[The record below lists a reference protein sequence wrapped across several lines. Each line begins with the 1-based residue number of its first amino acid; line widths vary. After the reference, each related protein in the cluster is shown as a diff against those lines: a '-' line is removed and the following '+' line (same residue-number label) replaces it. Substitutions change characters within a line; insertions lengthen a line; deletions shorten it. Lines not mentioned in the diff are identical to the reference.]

1 MANMC
6 TLANTSFQWTPQRQ
20 PAGDGAAA
28 RGRDQASQIRVRNH
42 TRTRNFDTCTFLG
55 RPGSPSCT
63 PIPPGAHRPDGSAS
77 RPDTNSPARERAAS
91 RPGTRAA
98 GAGLGRVRPDFAGH
112 LPVPRSHGPSAPH
125 PPARAAGPR
134 SPSARPPR
142 CPPPRRPA
150 ARLRPAVPPSCP
162 AAAAA
167 ASRRLSAGGR
177 RRRGATAGPESA
189 GRSRGHGRSQR
200 SVKGP
205 GRRRARSGS
214 VSIRVGS
221 GQDVPS

>member
-98 GAGLGRVRPDFAGH
+98 GAGL
-112 LPVPRSHGPSAPH
+112 
-125 PPARAAGPR
+125 
-134 SPSARPPR
+134 
-142 CPPPRRPA
+142 
-150 ARLRPAVPPSCP
+150 ARLGRIGPAPGRHP
-162 AAAAA
+162 
-167 ASRRLSAGGR
+167 RR
-177 RRRGATAGPESA
+177 RRRGSLDPGGTAC
-189 GRSRGHGRSQR
+189 
-200 SVKGP
+200 
-205 GRRRARSGS
+205 
-214 VSIRVGS
+214 GS
-221 GQDVPS
+221 GRLGSGDCRPRRSARVLSRSSTSSTSDMCDWGGI

>member
-112 LPVPRSHGPSAPH
+112 LPVPRSHGPSAPR
-125 PPARAAGPR
+125 PPARAAAPHL
-134 SPSARPPR
+134 
-142 CPPPRRPA
+142 PRRPA
-150 ARLRPAVPPSCP
+150 ARTRPAAPPSCP

-167 ASRRLSAGGR
+167 ASRRLGTGGR
-177 RRRGATAGPESA
+177 RGRVETAGPGSA
-189 GRSRGHGRSQR
+189 GRSRVHGESLRG
-200 SVKGP
+200 VKGP
-205 GRRRARSGS
+205 GRRRARTA
-214 VSIRVGS
+214 V
-221 GQDVPS
+221 VPSE